1 MKMTRSIYIVLLV
14 CLVFLIGC
22 KSANRISSEGNLN
35 SKMSSQQIIKKHKK
49 QEVSF
54 KTLQSKVKVEY
65 IQGDQSQSHTINLRM
80 EKDKVIWISATLGIV
95 RAKITPE
102 KVSYYNKLDNTYF
115 DGDFSLISDFLGT
128 ELDFKNVQSLLLGE
142 TLFDLDKA
150 IYDADVHE
158 ESYVLFPKD
167 QSTLYEIFFLLN
179 PSHFKLDSQQLAQ
192 PLEQRMLQIDY
203 SNYQQVEKEIL
214 PESIRVIA
222 LEANTE
228 TIVNMEFRSVSLN
241 NELRFPF
248 RIPSG
253 FDEIEIK

>member
-1 MKMTRSIYIVLLV
+1 MTRSLYILLFL
-14 CLVFLIGC
+14 CLTVLIGC
-22 KSANRISSEGNLN
+22 KSTNRVTSEGNLN
-35 SKMSSQQIIKKHKK
+35 SRMSSQQIIKKHQK
-49 QEVSF
+49 QEVNF
-54 KTLQSKVKVEY
+54 KTMQSKVKVEY

-115 DGDFSLISDFLGT
+115 DGDFRLISDFLGT
-128 ELDFKNVQSLLLGE
+128 ELDFENVQSILLGE
-142 TLFDLDKA
+142 TLFDLDKE
-150 IYDADVHE
+150 IYDADIHE

-167 QSTLYEIFFLLN
+167 QSALYEIFFLLN
-179 PSHFKLDSQQLAQ
+179 PGHFKLDSQQLAQ
-192 PLEQRMLQIDY
+192 PLEQRMLQVDY
-203 SNYQQVEKEIL
+203 SNYQKVEKQIL
-214 PESIRVIA
+214 PETIRVIA
-222 LEANTE
+222 LEADTE

-253 FDEIEIK
+253 FEEIEIR